1 MSPKRKIAFSA
12 RGLIGHPTG
21 PTSYIE
27 GFVGEF
33 LKQATDYETHLYY
46 NTALPLER
54 FPNAIEYNIPS
65 KNIFLWDHFL
75 LPNQLKRDKI
85 DFAFFLKDTIP
96 FNLSC
101 PSAVLMLDLGY
112 FYPELNAYKTLN
124 TLYMRPAIK
133 YSADNANII
142 FTISENTRQD
152 VIRLLK
158 SDPENTINIYGA
170 AASIYK
176 PVTNLNILKKI
187 KQKYNLV
194 EPFIFFPTS
203 VTPRKNFSRM
213 LDAFEEVRGS
223 LPHHLYFTGGSSW
236 KSREIDN
243 RLLGPISEY
252 VHKLGTVPVE
262 DMPAL
267 YSLAQFTVY
276 PSLFEG
282 LGLPVLEA
290 FQCGSP
296 VLTSNLTSI
305 PEIAGNAALMV
316 DGYSTQEIA
325 QAILQMANN
334 DVLRNTLKDKGF
346 QQAKKFTWPKT
357 IKRVLA
363 WLDQFF
369 T

>member
-1 MSPKRKIAFSA
+1 MNSKRKIAFSA

-46 NTALPLER
+46 NNALALGR
-54 FPNAIEYNIPS
+54 FPNAIEHNIPS

-75 LPNQLKRDKI
+75 LPKQLKQDKI

-96 FNLSC
+96 IKLSC
-101 PSAVLMLDLGY
+101 SSAVFMLDLGY

-124 TLYMRPAIK
+124 TFYMRPAIK
-133 YSADNANII
+133 YAAKHANII

-158 SDPENTINIYGA
+158 SNPKNTINVYGA

-176 PVTNLNILKKI
+176 PVTDLNILEKI

-203 VTPRKNFSRM
+203 VSPRKNFSRL
-213 LDAFEEVRGS
+213 LDAFEKVKAS
-223 LPHHLYFTGGSSW
+223 LPHHLYFTGGLSW
-236 KSREIDN
+236 KSGEINN

-252 VHKLGTVPVE
+252 VHKLGTVPIE

-296 VLTSNLTSI
+296 LLTSNLTSI
-305 PEIAGNAALMV
+305 PEIAGDAALMV

-325 QAILQMANN
+325 QGILQLASN
-334 DVLRNTLKDKGF
+334 DVLRNTLRNKGF
-346 QQAKKFTWPKT
+346 QQAKKFIWPRT
-357 IKRVLA
+357 IKKVLA